1 MRRRGSTSFDRTEAC
16 ATAPD
21 SAADRVRRGFAASD
35 PAVTRFRLTDVSR
48 ASLMLEQVNL
58 DRIDDKKGSV
68 PGRLYGFVFFSR
80 VVPRCERVR
89 SASGGGDGFCG
100 RSSDRERPAPG

>member
-1 MRRRGSTSFDRTEAC
+1 ERPCLSFETPEPRPETPGPKPAGQSRGCAADSAMRRRGSTSFDRTEAC

-21 SAADRVRRGFAASD
+21 GAADRVRRGFAASD
-35 PAVTRFRLTDVSR
+35 PAVTRYRLTDVSR

-68 PGRLYGFVFFSR
+68 PGRLYGFVF
-80 VVPRCERVR
+80 
-89 SASGGGDGFCG
+89 
-100 RSSDRERPAPG
+100 